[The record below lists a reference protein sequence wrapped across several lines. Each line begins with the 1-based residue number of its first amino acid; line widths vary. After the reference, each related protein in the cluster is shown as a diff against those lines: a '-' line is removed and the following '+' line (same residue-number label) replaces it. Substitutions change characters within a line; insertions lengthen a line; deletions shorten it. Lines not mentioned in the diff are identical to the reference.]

1 MFVIKYNAP
10 NFGAFGISLTLKGMS
25 VIRCTARD
33 PTFAFKMKEEL
44 TIIFLFI
51 AFIAVTKCRILGT
64 FVMPHGG
71 IALDPSQF
79 NTTNQTAKT
88 EAVELH
94 DACELVGKQIGALD
108 PDLIFLST
116 PHGISDLNNFVFYLN
131 PTGYGKADTDNCQC
145 PPCCFSV
152 KIKIDNSTS
161 LNLVKFFKTFS
172 NVSGLSGF
180 GPPGQSEEPFPLR
193 Y

>member
-1 MFVIKYNAP
+1 
-10 NFGAFGISLTLKGMS
+10 
-25 VIRCTARD
+25 
-33 PTFAFKMKEEL
+33 MKEEL
-44 TIIFLFI
+44 VIILLSI
-51 AFIAVTKCRILGT
+51 AFTAVTKCRILGT

-94 DACELVGKQIGALD
+94 DSCELVGKQIDALN

-131 PTGYGKADTDNCQC
+131 PNGYGKADTDNCQC

-161 LNLVKFFKTFS
+161 LNLVNFLKTCS

-193 Y
+193 YCCFVICNSFTFSLIRIVILMDVDLYWL